1 MCKIQKINETELAV
15 KEYQDFRVVTFKD
28 IDTVHGRPEGTAK
41 RNFNTNK
48 KYFIDGEDYFTVCA
62 DEIRTNKIMDISDKA
77 HQDIVFFTE
86 SGYLML
92 VKSFTD
98 DLAWSVQRQLVKSY
112 FRKKQPHNVKVLTIT
127 SRDICKIIGRVP
139 QYHGVIL
146 REIRDCIKELEE
158 MGFNR
163 TEFFID
169 STYLGGGGGK
179 EIQPQFLVT
188 DRGCEYFSGRLE
200 PEERRVFLIEC
211 TDRFERLQ
219 NVLDGKPF
227 KPVRKAI
234 EQGETVLELYR
245 NNKWGILAMDGDL
258 YNLTPEELEMVY
270 NLVPKLN
277 KGGVTQIPA
286 VISAM
291 LEGSERGGKLE
302 RIGGYHCTG
311 GSASSSAENA
321 PKNQKAGNSRG
332 EEPVDL
338 DKVIVLTKEQAKA
351 RYNISLGN
359 LRKVADDIGA
369 IRHMGNR
376 ICYSRKHLDEY
387 FQDRAE

>member
-1 MCKIQKINETELAV
+1 MKEIQTIVNQTPIEIVLGIGEDGMTTARKLYEFLELARGQFSRWA
-15 KEYQDFRVVTFKD
+15 KTNITENPFAEPGIDYERFD
-28 IDTVHGRPEGTAK
+28 IDVEGNKTVDYRLSANFAK
-41 RNFNTNK
+41 KLSMQGKTERAEQARD
-48 KYFIDGEDYFTVCA
+48 YFIRVEDKLKEAV
-62 DEIRTNKIMDISDKA
+62 KA
-77 HQDIVFFTE
+77 GI
-86 SGYLML
+86 
-92 VKSFTD
+92 
-98 DLAWSVQRQLVKSY
+98 
-112 FRKKQPHNVKVLTIT
+112 PHNVKVLTIT

-146 REIRDCIKELEE
+146 REIRGCIKELEE

-270 NLVPKLN
+270 DLVPKLN
-277 KGGVTQIPA
+277 KGGVTQILT
-286 VISAM
+286 VIAAM

-321 PKNQKAGNSRG
+321 PKNQKAGNSHR

-338 DKVIVLTKEQAKA
+338 DKVIVLTKEQAKV
-351 RYNISLGN
+351 RYNISFGN

-369 IRHMGNR
+369 IRHMG
-376 ICYSRKHLDEY
+376 IEFVIQESI
-387 FQDRAE
+387 